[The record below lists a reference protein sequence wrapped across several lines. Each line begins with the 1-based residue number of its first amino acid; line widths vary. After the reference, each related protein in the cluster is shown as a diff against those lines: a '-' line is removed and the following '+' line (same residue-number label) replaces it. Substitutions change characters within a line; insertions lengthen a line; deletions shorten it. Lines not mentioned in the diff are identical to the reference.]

1 MQSPLKP
8 GQQRAALYKQSPARS
23 PLRVMMKAR
32 CQERIRAGRD
42 AVVGKH
48 RKLGQHEVQSLMAEE
63 LQSWNKSRLPLTLG
77 FSQEEVDEA
86 LAGLEE
92 MERELLEELSI
103 MPEEVSV
110 SDEELLRRQP
120 ALICPVCKLGTLRQ
134 TSQFQVACE
143 KQDCQVQLDGVVGG
157 LEILGTQLEATLD
170 SHNQYCSQQLSFAP
184 GPDGSLLACCDSCQ
198 FLHILGGR

>member
-1 MQSPLKP
+1 
-8 GQQRAALYKQSPARS
+8 
-23 PLRVMMKAR
+23 
-32 CQERIRAGRD
+32 
-42 AVVGKH
+42 
-48 RKLGQHEVQSLMAEE
+48 MAEE

-120 ALICPVCKLGTLRQ
+120 GLICPVCKLGTLRQ
-134 TSQFQVACE
+134 TSQFQV
-143 KQDCQVQLDGVVGG
+143 
-157 LEILGTQLEATLD
+157 
-170 SHNQYCSQQLSFAP
+170 F
-184 GPDGSLLACCDSCQ
+184 SLNSAA
-198 FLHILGGR
+198 

>member
-1 MQSPLKP
+1 
-8 GQQRAALYKQSPARS
+8 
-23 PLRVMMKAR
+23 
-32 CQERIRAGRD
+32 
-42 AVVGKH
+42 
-48 RKLGQHEVQSLMAEE
+48 MAEE

-134 TSQFQVACE
+134 TSQFQVFCSLVDHE
-143 KQDCQVQLDGVVGG
+143 FND
-157 LEILGTQLEATLD
+157 TL
-170 SHNQYCSQQLSFAP
+170 NV
-184 GPDGSLLACCDSCQ
+184 
-198 FLHILGGR
+198 

>member
-1 MQSPLKP
+1 MIPDGNYNAVSPQAWAAACCFVQAVSIKIPSQGDDESQVLLDRLP
-8 GQQRAALYKQSPARS
+8 CDQRQ
-23 PLRVMMKAR
+23 PLPR

-48 RKLGQHEVQSLMAEE
+48 RKLGQVRHDNISLEYIYSEYIDNVKLKNQTNVQHYQHEVQSLMAEE

-134 TSQFQVACE
+134 TSQFQVFWLNSA
-143 KQDCQVQLDGVVGG
+143 
-157 LEILGTQLEATLD
+157 A
-170 SHNQYCSQQLSFAP
+170 
-184 GPDGSLLACCDSCQ
+184 
-198 FLHILGGR
+198 

>member
-1 MQSPLKP
+1 MITSRLNISTLEYIDNVKLKN
-8 GQQRAALYKQSPARS
+8 QTNVQHY
-23 PLRVMMKAR
+23 
-32 CQERIRAGRD
+32 
-42 AVVGKH
+42 
-48 RKLGQHEVQSLMAEE
+48 QHEVQSLMAEE

-134 TSQFQVACE
+134 TSQFQVFWLNSA
-143 KQDCQVQLDGVVGG
+143 
-157 LEILGTQLEATLD
+157 A
-170 SHNQYCSQQLSFAP
+170 
-184 GPDGSLLACCDSCQ
+184 
-198 FLHILGGR
+198 